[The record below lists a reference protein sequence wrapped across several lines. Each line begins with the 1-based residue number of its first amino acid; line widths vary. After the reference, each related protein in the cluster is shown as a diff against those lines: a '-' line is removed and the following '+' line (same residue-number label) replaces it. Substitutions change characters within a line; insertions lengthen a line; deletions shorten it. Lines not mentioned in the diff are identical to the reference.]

1 MGPSEITDQNTPF
14 FLWRHSSTVHFPLSV
29 STTEWQ
35 ESSGK
40 KSELE
45 WWGKSDRREGKG
57 QKKVGHMQTERNR
70 KQRTG
75 SNWLHLHVVICQHWQ
90 ELNGTNMHLPCPLGQ
105 FPWKRHFSP
114 LHIYNI
120 FIWLGSNSQY
130 SACNLNGLYDIKIM
144 QTQHGIIMWITILG
158 ATDLKDMDQQLV
170 FFQGWDLEFT
180 QLSCNSTI
188 LLSFYQP
195 AVGL

>member
-1 MGPSEITDQNTPF
+1 MFTVNSQYGSASRLFKGFVVVVGVIGDSLPCSGTIRDNRSKHPF
-14 FLWRHSSTVHFPLSV
+14 FPVETFLHSPFSP
-29 STTEWQ
+29 EWQ

-130 SACNLNGLYDIKIM
+130 SACNLNGLYDIK
-144 QTQHGIIMWITILG
+144 
-158 ATDLKDMDQQLV
+158 
-170 FFQGWDLEFT
+170 
-180 QLSCNSTI
+180 
-188 LLSFYQP
+188 
-195 AVGL
+195 